1 MTRWTRVARGTLA
14 ALVST
19 FVAAFSHAVAGG
31 PLPGAAGLAL
41 CLAFSSLVCIA
52 LAGRKWPRMRLAASI
67 AASQAMFHG
76 VFSALGGA
84 ASAAQTTIVPVGAPI
99 APHDHGTLA
108 LLNPLADHAHAAGD
122 MWLAHLAAAVV
133 TFLALAYG
141 ERSATTIAGFA
152 RTIVIGL
159 LARMPEP
166 VADSADVRLT
176 ATRIHAEQPRVRR
189 LEYAE
194 LRHRG
199 PPPTRFA

>member
-1 MTRWTRVARGTLA
+1 MTRWTRVARGALA

-41 CLAFSSLVCIA
+41 CLAFSWLVCIA

-67 AASQAMFHG
+67 AASQAMFHW

-99 APHDHGTLA
+99 TPHDHGTLA
-108 LLNPLADHAHAAGD
+108 LLTPLAGHAHAAED

-166 VADSADVRLT
+166 VADSVGVRLT
-176 ATRIHAEQPRVRR
+176 ATRIHAEHPRVRR
-189 LEYAE
+189 LEFAE